1 MSWSVRVGI
10 TPDSFWN
17 MTLREN
23 FLLIDGFL
31 FRQQLS
37 TEQRVS
43 SAWLMANWSRAKRM
57 PSLKSILSKIKKTK
71 PKSKGEIETAKKD
84 FQQMAERMTKD
95 LNIKPQE

>member
-10 TPDSFWN
+10 TPESFWN

-71 PKSKGEIETAKKD
+71 PKSEGEMEKAKQD
-84 FQQMAERMTKD
+84 FDKMAEEMTRD
-95 LNIKPQE
+95 LNIKKLE

>member
-10 TPDSFWN
+10 SPESFWD

-31 FRQQLS
+31 YRQQLS

-57 PSLKSILSKIKKTK
+57 PSLKSILSKLKKRK

-84 FQQMAERMTKD
+84 FDKMAEEMTKD
-95 LNIKPQE
+95 LNIKKLE